1 MPEAA
6 GVAQILASCG
16 IVSSYCWA
24 KQLHPP
30 ENPETKKSTV
40 PAQSS
45 KPTGKSGYPEF
56 SLELAVL
63 KNVVV
68 DDPIPG
74 IHKLPPEAVP
84 EIAMSMVLQD
94 GKWYLTDRVMAEFTG
109 ETAGD
114 VNRRAQD
121 RNGIALVHAS
131 KSQLIEIACHL
142 ALSAKSKGGHSNQ
155 LYSRDSAISLLSSQ
169 TDARGA
175 HSITYNYNYR

>member
-1 MPEAA
+1 M
-6 GVAQILASCG
+6 
-16 IVSSYCWA
+16 
-24 KQLHPP
+24 
-30 ENPETKKSTV
+30 
-40 PAQSS
+40 
-45 KPTGKSGYPEF
+45 
-56 SLELAVL
+56 
-63 KNVVV
+63 VV